1 MIDSGSRPHNWNESA
16 KKEFITMD
24 RRGFLQ
30 SSIGGM
36 SGFLLNLVVPK
47 IALAARDYRT
57 LKITAVEIFPLKT
70 NSIFVLVRTNEG
82 ITGYGECSPMNARV
96 IVSMLKETLVPVVL
110 GKNPLDIGRLW
121 DEMYHRTYKLGVMGA
136 QPEAMS
142 GIDIALWDIL
152 GKVTG
157 MPIWQLLGG
166 KRKDRIRMYSSIGE
180 GARNEVKDQLARA
193 VDSIKQGYTALKMRM
208 DWSSRALDV
217 NPKKDWEIVS
227 TVRREVGDQIDLQY
241 DANNGL
247 SVSTAI
253 RLGRRFQDE
262 LNVIHYEEPIA
273 QHDYAGYAEVCAAL
287 DMAVA
292 AGEHE
297 YTRWQFRDLIEK
309 AKVDILQPDLVKCA
323 GLSEAMHI
331 ATLAHTHNKFLVPHQ
346 TQPTIGHTVNLHYAA
361 CVDSSSRAQEYNHGP
376 EKALQLWNLFKQNY
390 APKNGY
396 CQVPDGPGL
405 GLEMDE
411 AAMQKLM
418 V

>member
-1 MIDSGSRPHNWNESA
+1 MHRR
-16 KKEFITMD
+16 EFIK
-24 RRGFLQ
+24 
-30 SSIGGM
+30 IGLAGTV
-36 SGFLLNLVVPK
+36 GLLAEHVSPK
-47 IALAARDYRT
+47 VLTAASDFRS
-57 LKITAVEIFPLKT
+57 LKITAVDVFPLKT
-70 NSIFVLVRTNEG
+70 GSIFVLVRTNAG
-82 ITGYGECSPMNARV
+82 ITGLGECSPMNARV
-96 IVSMLKETLVPVVL
+96 IVSMLRDALVPIVL
-110 GKNPLDIGRLW
+110 GKNPLDIDRLW

-136 QPEAMS
+136 QPEAIS

-157 MPIWQLLGG
+157 LPLWQLFGG
-166 KRKDRIRMYSSIGE
+166 KRKDRIRMYSSIGGGAQATVAEQVRKAVE
-180 GARNEVKDQLARA
+180 GV
-193 VDSIKQGYTALKMRM
+193 SQGFTALKMRM
-208 DWSSRALDV
+208 DWSSRSVDV
-217 NPKKDWEIVS
+217 NPAKDWEIVS
-227 TVRREVGDQIDLQY
+227 TVRKEVGDKIDLQY

-323 GLSEAMHI
+323 GLSEGIRI
-331 ATLAHTHNKFLVPHQ
+331 AHLAQTHGKFLVPHQ
-346 TQPTIGHTVNLHYAA
+346 TQPTIGGAANLHFLA
-361 CVDSSSRAQEYNHGP
+361 CFDHSLRAQEYNYSSQNS
-376 EKALQLWNLFKQNY
+376 ELLWGLFKNQFP
-390 APKNGY
+390 PKNGY
-396 CQVPDGPGL
+396 CAVPDGPGL
-405 GLEMDE
+405 GLELDE
-411 AAMQKLM
+411 KAMKALSL